1 MQKKEPLSVVSNGLL
16 KILQLLVEL
25 LIPVQHLALRIRQLF
40 QHMFGR
46 IQSLIENR
54 LLTTKVPMT
63 VWSRPDR
70 SCAVYG
76 TLPLF
81 LAMVLCAGFPS
92 A

>member
-16 KILQLLVEL
+16 KILKLLVEL
-25 LIPVQHLALRIRQLF
+25 LIPLQHFAFRIRQLF

-63 VWSRPDR
+63 VW
-70 SCAVYG
+70 
-76 TLPLF
+76 
-81 LAMVLCAGFPS
+81 
-92 A
+92 